1 MNKNFENGNWL
12 TRYQQGGQMDK
23 VVNQIIS
30 TISAAEKELQSG
42 KEESGTAVKR
52 LAEMLQDE
60 YWSQLLEQIAQN
72 SQEAKQTIERVQ
84 ELMQS
89 SNPMTALKCG
99 GKMKKKKVVKA
110 SKGCKCETYKKL
122 MREGGVLTEVEVDC
136 NGNIIK

>member
-23 VVNQIIS
+23 VVNQIMSI
-30 TISAAEKELQSG
+30 IQSAAKELQSG
-42 KEESGTAVKR
+42 KPGNAVKQ
-52 LAEMLQDE
+52 LAAILQDE
-60 YWSQLLEQIAQN
+60 QGSQILDQIAQN
-72 SQEAKQTIERVQ
+72 SEEASQIIEAVQ
-84 ELMQS
+84 ELVQS

>member
-1 MNKNFENGNWL
+1 
-12 TRYQQGGQMDK
+12 MDK
-23 VVNQIIS
+23 VVNQIMSVIQ
-30 TISAAEKELQSG
+30 SAAKELQSG
-42 KEESGTAVKR
+42 KPGNAVKQ
-52 LAEMLQDE
+52 LAAILQDE
-60 YWSQLLEQIAQN
+60 QGSQRLNQIAE
-72 SQEAKQTIERVQ
+72 SSKEARQIIEAVQ